1 MTAKPRA
8 YAAAAANAIADLL
21 PIDEDVDDEQ
31 CSPIKPKKRTQE
43 DSPFKRNMLAEIPQ
57 VVAGSAAAPIQ
68 SQESQLLVSDE
79 EMINMGE
86 GEIATSGHEIATIAK
101 QPSGGES
108 MSFNNLLNS
117 AGIEMTPPKKEE
129 VLP

>member
-1 MTAKPRA
+1 
-8 YAAAAANAIADLL
+8 
-21 PIDEDVDDEQ
+21 
-31 CSPIKPKKRTQE
+31 
-43 DSPFKRNMLAEIPQ
+43 
-57 VVAGSAAAPIQ
+57 
-68 SQESQLLVSDE
+68 
-79 EMINMGE
+79 MGE